1 MWPDRVHC
9 EEAGGDDTGKVIKFW
24 TMMRGEADKNDQ
36 VQQIQGSAVFD
47 VQKEF
52 SVKIFNQCFPGILFQ

>member
-1 MWPDRVHC
+1 MRLDRVHC
-9 EEAGGDDTGKVIKFW
+9 EEAGGDDTGKVMKFW

-47 VQKEF
+47 VRKN
-52 SVKIFNQCFPGILFQ
+52 SV

>member
-9 EEAGGDDTGKVIKFW
+9 EEAGGDDTGKVMKFW

-47 VQKEF
+47 VRKN
-52 SVKIFNQCFPGILFQ
+52 SV